1 MRSFLLQDLV
11 SVEKKDYSSV
21 IDEVAV
27 EENKG
32 ESDEQESLMS
42 KEELIELYGAQDQD
56 QSWRYKFLLTF
67 KDISFI
73 FIAKSVKEQNEWVKL
88 LNLFVDMNSEGINC
102 LLMNPYA
109 FLLKT
114 MKK

>member
-32 ESDEQESLMS
+32 ESDE
-42 KEELIELYGAQDQD
+42 
-56 QSWRYKFLLTF
+56 
-67 KDISFI
+67 
-73 FIAKSVKEQNEWVKL
+73 
-88 LNLFVDMNSEGINC
+88 
-102 LLMNPYA
+102 
-109 FLLKT
+109 
-114 MKK
+114 